1 MAQSR
6 FSGREGGLSL
16 DGDVTTG
23 LLGAD
28 YAQGPWTGGAVLSH
42 SSGEGGYNGEAA
54 GKVEASMTA
63 LTPWAGYKVTERLS
77 VWGALGYGK
86 GELTLTLKKNP
97 QTQKDQ
103 PAQKTDIAM
112 TLAAAGVRGTLL
124 EGDGPKLDAVADAR
138 WVRTTSEKVTAS
150 AENGGNLAATQADV
164 TRVRLGLEGSWAVA
178 LDDEGAAVTPR
189 LSFGVRHDGGDAETG
204 FGADIDGG
212 VTLALPA
219 SGLSVSLEGRGL
231 LTHEAKGLRDSGF
244 GGTIAWDPAPSSNR
258 GLSLTLRQSFGGSA
272 TGGKAALFSREAMD
286 GLAVNGNG
294 GGNRRLEGRIGY
306 GLPVF
311 GDRFTGTPEIG
322 FGLSDDG
329 RDYSLGWRL
338 TREGRDA
345 GSFEFALEAT
355 RRESANDND
364 SGARHRVAAR
374 RAADARGPGR
384 RVVRVLARGG
394 VARERQRQRLRSSA
408 SGSNS
413 PRVGRDRAA
422 ARRRHDGPSG
432 RRPRHGARG
441 GAPGRHPR

>member
-6 FSGREGGLSL
+6 FAGREAGLSL

-42 SSGEGGYNGEAA
+42 SSGEGGYSGDAT

-77 VWGALGYGK
+77 VWGALGYGT
-86 GELTLTLKKNP
+86 GDLTLTPKNP

-138 WVRTTSEKVTAS
+138 WARTTSDKVTAS
-150 AENGGNLAATQADV
+150 AENGGNLGATQADV

-204 FGADIDGG
+204 FGADIGGG

-231 LTHEAKGLRDSGF
+231 LTHEAKGLSDTGF

-258 GLSLTLRQSFGGSA
+258 GLSLTLRQSFGGV
-272 TGGKAALFSREAMD
+272 GH
-286 GLAVNGNG
+286 
-294 GGNRRLEGRIGY
+294 RRQGC
-306 GLPVF
+306 
-311 GDRFTGTPEIG
+311 
-322 FGLSDDG
+322 
-329 RDYSLGWRL
+329 
-338 TREGRDA
+338 A
-345 GSFEFALEAT
+345 
-355 RRESANDND
+355 
-364 SGARHRVAAR
+364 
-374 RAADARGPGR
+374 
-384 RVVRVLARGG
+384 VLARGDG
-394 VARERQRQRLRSSA
+394 RAGRQRQW
-408 SGSNS
+408 
-413 PRVGRDRAA
+413 
-422 ARRRHDGPSG
+422 RRKP
-432 RRPRHGARG
+432 
-441 GAPGRHPR
+441 APGRQDRLWAAGVRRPVHRHAGDRFRGCRTTAATTASAGG